1 VSGLKNLSAGDQVD
15 VSLSFSNTFKSLD
28 EIKEIYVNTKDSEKK
43 AILKDLIDFFELYHQ
58 S

>member
-1 VSGLKNLSAGDQVD
+1 VD

-43 AILKDLIDFFELYHQ
+43 AILKDLIDFFELYHE